1 MEHFFYEDTFCSDL
15 EDLANVFDIDE
26 DNVNE
31 LKDDWQVR
39 VELSDLEPIFNVDAD
54 NLCQL
59 LADANEDRLSEDFDE
74 EAKVLKALKETI
86 DFEKLKEENRAK
98 EFVTIQNNRNT
109 SNARESNTKIQ
120 ESSNSSWLAK
130 NTPFILD
137 FVIVFA
143 VFILGYSLLYVQIP
157 EANIQIMNI
166 MFGTLLGILGTVYN
180 YHRGSSN
187 GSAAKQDIINKI
199 SK

>member
-1 MEHFFYEDTFCSDL
+1 MIGLGFIDDLISDVGL
-15 EDLANVFDIDE
+15 PLVKKGIKALTGIDI
-26 DNVNE
+26 
-31 LKDDWQVR
+31 
-39 VELSDLEPIFNVDAD
+39 
-54 NLCQL
+54 
-59 LADANEDRLSEDFDE
+59 
-74 EAKVLKALKETI
+74 EAKELTAEDKQKLLDSQVEIMKI

-98 EFVTIQNNRNT
+98 EFVTIQNNSNT
-109 SNARESNTKIQ
+109 ANARESNTKIQ

>member
-1 MEHFFYEDTFCSDL
+1 MIGLGFIDDLISDIGL
-15 EDLANVFDIDE
+15 PLVKKGIKAITGIDI
-26 DNVNE
+26 
-31 LKDDWQVR
+31 
-39 VELSDLEPIFNVDAD
+39 
-54 NLCQL
+54 
-59 LADANEDRLSEDFDE
+59 
-74 EAKVLKALKETI
+74 EAKELTAEDKQKLLDSQLEIMKI

-98 EFVTIQNNRNT
+98 EFVTIQNNTNT
-109 SNARESNTKIQ
+109 SNARENNTKVQ

-187 GSAAKQDIINKI
+187 GSATKSEIINTKL
-199 SK
+199 KG

>member
-1 MEHFFYEDTFCSDL
+1 MIGLGFVDDLISDIGL
-15 EDLANVFDIDE
+15 PLVKKGIKALTGIDI
-26 DNVNE
+26 
-31 LKDDWQVR
+31 
-39 VELSDLEPIFNVDAD
+39 
-54 NLCQL
+54 
-59 LADANEDRLSEDFDE
+59 
-74 EAKVLKALKETI
+74 EAKELTAEDKQKLLESQVEIMKI
-86 DFEKLKEENRAK
+86 DFEKLKEDNRAK
-98 EFVTIQNNRNT
+98 EFVTIQNNANT

-120 ESSNSSWLAK
+120 ESGNSSWLAK

-143 VFILGYSLLYVQIP
+143 VFVLGYSLLYVQIP

>member
-1 MEHFFYEDTFCSDL
+1 MIGIGFIDDLITDIGMPLVKKGVKALTGIDL
-15 EDLANVFDIDE
+15 ESKELTPE
-26 DNVNE
+26 DKQRIMDSQIE
-31 LKDDWQVR
+31 IMK
-39 VELSDLEPIFNVDAD
+39 
-54 NLCQL
+54 
-59 LADANEDRLSEDFDE
+59 
-74 EAKVLKALKETI
+74 I

-98 EFVTIQNNRNT
+98 EFVTIQNNTNT
-109 SNARESNTKIQ
+109 ANARESNTKIQ

-143 VFILGYSLLYVQIP
+143 VFVLGYSLLYVQIP

-199 SK
+199 KG

>member
-1 MEHFFYEDTFCSDL
+1 MIGLAGLGISFLTDL
-15 EDLANVFDIDE
+15 IGKYGEPLIAKGIEKVTGID
-26 DNVNE
+26 VTKKE
-31 LKDDWQVR
+31 LTQ
-39 VELSDLEPIFNVDAD
+39 
-54 NLCQL
+54 
-59 LADANEDRLSEDFDE
+59 E
-74 EAKVLKALKETI
+74 EKQKIIDSQIEIMKI

-98 EFVTIQNNRNT
+98 EFVTIQNNTNT
-109 SNARESNTKIQ
+109 ANARESNTKIQ

-187 GSAAKQDIINKI
+187 GSAVKSDILNKI
-199 SK
+199 QGK